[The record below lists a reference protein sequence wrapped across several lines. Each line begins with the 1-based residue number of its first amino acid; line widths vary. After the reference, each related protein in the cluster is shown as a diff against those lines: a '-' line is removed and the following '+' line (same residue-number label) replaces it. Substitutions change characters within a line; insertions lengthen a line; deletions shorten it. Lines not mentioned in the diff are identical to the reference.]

1 MGEFQKFQ
9 DQRGVAVNCPLAA
22 LARLQ
27 LARAYVLAGD
37 SKRASGNYQ
46 EFLLL
51 FEDADPD
58 IPILKEAKAEYVKL
72 Q

>member
-1 MGEFQKFQ
+1 
-9 DQRGVAVNCPLAA
+9 
-22 LARLQ
+22 
-27 LARAYVLAGD
+27 VLAGD
-37 SKRASGNYQ
+37 SKRASGKYH
-46 EFLLL
+46 EFLVL